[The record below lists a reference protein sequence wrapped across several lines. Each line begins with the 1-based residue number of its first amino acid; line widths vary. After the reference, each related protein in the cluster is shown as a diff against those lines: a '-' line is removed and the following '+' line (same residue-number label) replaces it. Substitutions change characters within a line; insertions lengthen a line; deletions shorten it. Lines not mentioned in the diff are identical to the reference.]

1 MPKIRINEYDMTGVI
16 QKSPISN
23 IIYIPILTKEAV
35 PLTKNGKV
43 VSICYSRKELKNR
56 IESYLVKKTES
67 PSTGG
72 TPSEGT
78 TAKAAEGTTVKAED
92 VKESIELAKK
102 SRVMYNIATRL
113 IDLGFPVLVE
123 GVTAT
128 KKPITVDKEKK
139 EEKKETVE
147 VKEVAIPADSI
158 KLLKDKS
165 LVDVRFLTSGIDAA
179 NNANLIEV
187 ANERQDCIALINLDE
202 TADDFD
208 YTVATVRAGFVNNS
222 SVYAAGFTPWFYS
235 EHPTLIKGVED
246 LTTVNDK
253 PDTKEAE
260 EVAIPAAYGYLFAY
274 GRMLAN
280 NAAEWQAV
288 AGPERG
294 IIPELSDVFYT
305 YSYEDVEILQAR
317 AATGLVELDDATD
330 NVGIAINPIAWVR
343 PNGYILYGNRT
354 LKKNDAKKKTTA
366 QSFLNIRNGVN
377 AIKKVMYDAG
387 RTFVFEQNT
396 EVLWINFKNYIT
408 PLLDRMQSSDGLLG
422 YTFVKVAT
430 DAKARL
436 KAKLTVIPVEAV
448 EDFDLDVYL
457 VDDLTV
463 TEQTEQ

>member
-1 MPKIRINEYDMTGVI
+1 MPKIRINEHNMTGVI

-23 IIYIPILTKEAV
+23 IIYIPIPTDKAV
-35 PLTKNGKV
+35 PLTDKGKV
-43 VSICYSRKELKNR
+43 VSICYSRKELENR
-56 IESYLVKKTES
+56 IGSRLVKKIEL
-67 PSTGG
+67 PST
-72 TPSEGT
+72 EGT
-78 TAKAAEGTTVKAED
+78 TVKAAEGTTVKAED

-123 GVTAT
+123 GVAAT
-128 KKPITVDKEKK
+128 EKTITVNEKT
-139 EEKKETVE
+139 KETAKVKVVE
-147 VKEVAIPADSI
+147 IPTDSI
-158 KLLKDKS
+158 NLLKDKS
-165 LVDVRFLTSGIDAA
+165 LFDIRFLTSGIDAV
-179 NNANLIEV
+179 NNASLIGV
-187 ANERQDCIALINLDE
+187 ADERQDCIALINLDE
-202 TADDFD
+202 TATGFD
-208 YTVATVRAGFVNNS
+208 YKVATIRAGFATKP

-246 LTTVNDK
+246 STTVSDK
-253 PDTKEAE
+253 PATEEAE
-260 EVAIPAAYGYLFAY
+260 KVAIPAAYGYLFAY

-294 IIPELSDVFYT
+294 IIPELSDVCYT

-317 AATGLVELDDATD
+317 GADKFVKLDDAAD
-330 NVGIAINPIAWVR
+330 NVGVAINPIAWVR

-366 QSFLNIRNGVN
+366 QSFLNIRNGIN

-463 TEQTEQ
+463 TER

>member
-1 MPKIRINEYDMTGVI
+1 MPKIRINEHDMTGVI

-23 IIYIPILTKEAV
+23 IIYIPILTDKAV
-35 PLTKNGKV
+35 PLTDKGKV
-43 VSICYSRKELKNR
+43 VSICYSRDELKNR
-56 IESYLVKKTES
+56 IGSHLVKKTEL
-67 PSTGG
+67 PSTEG
-72 TPSEGT
+72 TPSESDV
-78 TAKAAEGTTVKAED
+78 TAT
-92 VKESIELAKK
+92 KESIELAKK

-123 GVTAT
+123 GVAAT
-128 KKPITVDKEKK
+128 EKTITVDKK
-139 EEKKETVE
+139 TVK
-147 VKEVAIPADSI
+147 VKVVEIPATSI
-158 KLLKDKS
+158 NLLKDKS
-165 LVDVRFLTSGIDAA
+165 LFDIRFLTSGIDVV
-179 NNANLIEV
+179 NNESLIGV
-187 ANERQDCIALINLDE
+187 ADERQDCIALINLDE
-202 TADDFD
+202 TATGFD
-208 YTVATVRAGFVNNS
+208 YKVATIRKEFEKNP

-246 LTTVNDK
+246 LITVSDK
-253 PDTKEAE
+253 PSTKEAE
-260 EVAIPAAYGYLFAY
+260 KVAIPAAYGYLFAY

-294 IIPELSDVFYT
+294 IIPELSDVCYT

-317 AATGLVELDDATD
+317 GADGFVKLDDAAD
-330 NVGIAINPIAWVR
+330 NVGVAINPIAWVR

-387 RTFVFEQNT
+387 RIFVFEQNT

-463 TEQTEQ
+463 TEQ

>member
-1 MPKIRINEYDMTGVI
+1 MPKIRINEHDMTGVI

-23 IIYIPILTKEAV
+23 IIYIPILTDEAV
-35 PLTKNGKV
+35 QLTDKGKV
-43 VSICYSRKELKNR
+43 VSICYSRKELENR
-56 IESYLVKKTES
+56 IGSHLVKKIAL
-67 PSTGG
+67 PS
-72 TPSEGT
+72 TPSET
-78 TAKAAEGTTVKAED
+78 DVAAT
-92 VKESIELAKK
+92 KESIELAKK

-128 KKPITVDKEKK
+128 KKTITVDK
-139 EEKKETVE
+139 EKKETVE
-147 VKEVAIPADSI
+147 VKEVAIPTDSI
-158 KLLKDKS
+158 NLLKDKS
-165 LVDVRFLTSGIDAA
+165 LFDIRFLTSGIDVV

-187 ANERQDCIALINLDE
+187 ADERQDCIALINLDE
-202 TADDFD
+202 TATDFD
-208 YTVATVRAGFVNNS
+208 YTVATIREQFVANS

-246 LTTVNDK
+246 STTVSDK
-253 PDTKEAE
+253 PATEEAE

-317 AATGLVELDDATD
+317 AADGLVELDDATD
-330 NVGIAINPIAWVR
+330 NVGVAINPIAWVR

-354 LKKNDAKKKTTA
+354 LKANDAKKKTTA

-396 EVLWINFKNYIT
+396 EVLWTNFRNYIT

-463 TEQTEQ
+463 TEQ

>member
-1 MPKIRINEYDMTGVI
+1 MPKIRINEYDMTGVV

-23 IIYIPILTKEAV
+23 IIYIPILTDEAV
-35 PLTKNGKV
+35 PLTEKGKV

-56 IESYLVKKTES
+56 IESHLVKKIVPTEGA
-67 PSTGG
+67 TV
-72 TPSEGT
+72 
-78 TAKAAEGTTVKAED
+78 AAEDE
-92 VKESIELAKK
+92 KESIELAKK
-102 SRVMYNIATRL
+102 SQIMYNIATRL

-123 GVTAT
+123 GVAAA
-128 KKPITVDKEKK
+128 KDKTVK
-139 EEKKETVE
+139 
-147 VKEVAIPADSI
+147 IPAASI
-158 KLLKDKS
+158 NLLADKS
-165 LVDVRFLTSGIDAA
+165 LFDIRFLTSGIDVV
-179 NNANLIEV
+179 NNESLIRV

-202 TADDFD
+202 TAAAFD
-208 YTVATVRAGFVNNS
+208 YKVATVRTGFTTNS

-235 EHPTLIKGVED
+235 EHPTLIKGVEN
-246 LTTVNDK
+246 LTEVAGK
-253 PDTKEAE
+253 PDTEEAE
-260 EVAIPAAYGYLFAY
+260 KVAIPAAYGYLFAY

-305 YSYEDVEILQAR
+305 YSYKDVEILQAR
-317 AATGLVELDDATD
+317 AADGCVDLDGEGD
-330 NVGIAINPIAWVR
+330 NVGVAINPIAWVR

-354 LKKNDAKKKTTA
+354 LKENIAKKKTTA

-396 EVLWINFKNYIT
+396 EVLWTNFRNYIT

-463 TEQTEQ
+463 TEQQ

>member
-1 MPKIRINEYDMTGVI
+1 
-16 QKSPISN
+16 
-23 IIYIPILTKEAV
+23 
-35 PLTKNGKV
+35 
-43 VSICYSRKELKNR
+43 
-56 IESYLVKKTES
+56 
-67 PSTGG
+67 
-72 TPSEGT
+72 
-78 TAKAAEGTTVKAED
+78 
-92 VKESIELAKK
+92 
-102 SRVMYNIATRL
+102 MYNIATRL

-123 GVTAT
+123 GVAVTEKTITGDKKTETT
-128 KKPITVDKEKK
+128 K
-139 EEKKETVE
+139 
-147 VKEVAIPADSI
+147 VKEVAIPTDSI
-158 KLLKDKS
+158 NLLKDKS
-165 LVDVRFLTSGIDAA
+165 LFDIRFLTSGIDVA
-179 NNANLIEV
+179 NNANLIAV

-202 TADDFD
+202 TAAAFD
-208 YTVATVRAGFVNNS
+208 YKVATIRAEFEKNP

-246 LTTVNDK
+246 LTTVSDK
-253 PDTKEAE
+253 PATKEAE
-260 EVAIPAAYGYLFAY
+260 NVAIPAAYGYLFAY

-317 AATGLVELDDATD
+317 AADKLVELDDATD

-354 LKKNDAKKKTTA
+354 LKTNDAKKKTTA

-396 EVLWINFKNYIT
+396 EVLWTNFKNYIT
-408 PLLDRMQSSDGLLG
+408 PLLDRMQNSDGLLG

-463 TEQTEQ
+463 TEQ

>member
-1 MPKIRINEYDMTGVI
+1 MPKIRINEHDMTGVI

-23 IIYIPILTKEAV
+23 IIYIPIPTDTAV
-35 PLTKNGKV
+35 PLVTEKGKV
-43 VSICYSRKELKNR
+43 VSICYSRKELENR
-56 IESYLVKKTES
+56 IGSHLVKKTEL
-67 PSTGG
+67 PSTG
-72 TPSEGT
+72 GT

-123 GVTAT
+123 GVAAT
-128 KKPITVDKEKK
+128 EKTITVDEKTV
-139 EEKKETVE
+139 KK
-147 VKEVAIPADSI
+147 VKEVAIPTDSI
-158 KLLKDKS
+158 NLLKDKS
-165 LVDVRFLTSGIDAA
+165 LFDIRFLTSGIDVV
-179 NNANLIEV
+179 NNASLIEV

-202 TADDFD
+202 TATDFA
-208 YTVATVRAGFVNNS
+208 YKVATIRKEFEKNS

-246 LTTVNDK
+246 LTEVSDK
-253 PDTKEAE
+253 PATEEAE
-260 EVAIPAAYGYLFAY
+260 KVAIPAAYGYLFAY

-294 IIPELSDVFYT
+294 IIPELSDVCYT

-317 AATGLVELDDATD
+317 AEDKFVKLDDAAD
-330 NVGIAINPIAWVR
+330 NVGVAINPIAWVR

-396 EVLWINFKNYIT
+396 EVLWINFRNYIT

-463 TEQTEQ
+463 TEQTEQTEQ

>member
-23 IIYIPILTKEAV
+23 IIYIPILTDEAV
-35 PLTKNGKV
+35 PLTDKGKV

-56 IESYLVKKTES
+56 IESHLVKKTEL
-67 PSTGG
+67 PS
-72 TPSEGT
+72 TPSET
-78 TAKAAEGTTVKAED
+78 DVAAT
-92 VKESIELAKK
+92 KESIELAKK

-123 GVTAT
+123 GVAAAEKT
-128 KKPITVDKEKK
+128 ITVDKK
-139 EEKKETVE
+139 TVK
-147 VKEVAIPADSI
+147 VKVVEIPTASI
-158 KLLKDKS
+158 NLLTDKS
-165 LVDVRFLTSGIDAA
+165 LFDVRFLTSGIDAV
-179 NNANLIEV
+179 NNESLIRV
-187 ANERQDCIALINLDE
+187 ADERQDCIALINLDE
-202 TADDFD
+202 TATDFA
-208 YTVATVRAGFVNNS
+208 YKVATVRAGFEKNP

-246 LTTVNDK
+246 LTEVAGK
-253 PDTKEAE
+253 PSTKEAE

-317 AATGLVELDDATD
+317 ATTGFVKLDAAED

-354 LKKNDAKKKTTA
+354 LKENTAKKKTTA

-396 EVLWINFKNYIT
+396 EVLWINFRNYIT

-463 TEQTEQ
+463 TEQTEQTEQ

>member
-1 MPKIRINEYDMTGVI
+1 MPKIRINEHDMTGVI

-23 IIYIPILTKEAV
+23 IIYIPIPTDEAV
-35 PLTKNGKV
+35 QLTDKGKV
-43 VSICYSRKELKNR
+43 VSICYSRKELENR
-56 IESYLVKKTES
+56 IGSHLVKKIEL
-67 PSTGG
+67 PST
-72 TPSEGT
+72 
-78 TAKAAEGTTVKAED
+78 EGTTVKAAE

-123 GVTAT
+123 GVTIT
-128 KKPITVDKEKK
+128 KKTTTVN
-139 EEKKETVE
+139 KETVTVSTVE
-147 VKEVAIPADSI
+147 IPTDSI
-158 KLLKDKS
+158 NLLKDKS
-165 LVDVRFLTSGIDAA
+165 LFDIRFLTSGIDVA
-179 NNANLIEV
+179 NNANLIAV
-187 ANERQDCIALINLDE
+187 ANARQDCIALINLDE
-202 TADDFD
+202 TATDFD
-208 YTVATVRAGFVNNS
+208 YTVATVRAGFAGNS
-222 SVYAAGFTPWFYS
+222 NVYAAGFTPWFYS

-246 LTTVNDK
+246 LITVSDK
-253 PDTKEAE
+253 PSTEEAE

-317 AATGLVELDDATD
+317 AADKLVELDDATD

-354 LKKNDAKKKTTA
+354 LKTNDAKKKTTA

-396 EVLWINFKNYIT
+396 EVLWTNFRNYIT

-463 TEQTEQ
+463 TEQ

>member
-1 MPKIRINEYDMTGVI
+1 MPKIRINEYDMTGVV

-23 IIYIPILTKEAV
+23 IIYIPILTDKAV
-35 PLTKNGKV
+35 PLTEKGKV
-43 VSICYSRKELKNR
+43 VSICYSRDELKNR
-56 IESYLVKKTES
+56 IGSHLVKRIKPTE
-67 PSTGG
+67 G
-72 TPSEGT
+72 
-78 TAKAAEGTTVKAED
+78 ATVKAED
-92 VKESIELAKK
+92 EKESIELAKK
-102 SRVMYNIATRL
+102 SQIMYNIATRL

-123 GVTAT
+123 GVAAT
-128 KKPITVDKEKK
+128 EKPITVDEK
-139 EEKKETVE
+139 E
-147 VKEVAIPADSI
+147 VKVKVVEIPAASI
-158 KLLKDKS
+158 NLLADKS
-165 LVDVRFLTSGIDAA
+165 LFDIRFLTSGIDVV
-179 NNANLIEV
+179 NNESLIEV
-187 ANERQDCIALINLDE
+187 ADERQDCIALINLDE
-202 TADDFD
+202 TATGFD
-208 YTVATVRAGFVNNS
+208 YKVATIRAGFAENS

-246 LTTVNDK
+246 LITVSDK
-253 PDTKEAE
+253 PSTQGAE
-260 EVAIPAAYGYLFAY
+260 KVAIPAAYGYLFAY

-294 IIPELSDVFYT
+294 IIPELSDVCYT

-317 AATGLVELDDATD
+317 AADGLVNLDDAKD
-330 NVGIAINPIAWVR
+330 NVGVAINPIAWVR

-354 LKKNDAKKKTTA
+354 LKKNEAKKKTTA

-396 EVLWINFKNYIT
+396 EVLWTNFRNYIT
-408 PLLDRMQSSDGLLG
+408 PLLDRMQNSDGLLG

-463 TEQTEQ
+463 TEQ

>member
-23 IIYIPILTKEAV
+23 IIYIPILTDKAV
-35 PLTKNGKV
+35 PLITEKGKV
-43 VSICYSRKELKNR
+43 VSICYSRNELKNR
-56 IESYLVKKTES
+56 IENHLVKKTEL
-67 PSTGG
+67 PST
-72 TPSEGT
+72 EG
-78 TAKAAEGTTVKAED
+78 ATVTAED
-92 VKESIELAKK
+92 VTEAKESIELAKK

-123 GVTAT
+123 GVTTAE
-128 KKPITVDKEKK
+128 KEITVV
-139 EEKKETVE
+139 EEKKEKKVKIKVVE
-147 VKEVAIPADSI
+147 IPAASI
-158 KLLKDKS
+158 NLLKDKS
-165 LVDVRFLTSGIDAA
+165 LFDIRFLTSGIDAV
-179 NNANLIEV
+179 NNASLIGV
-187 ANERQDCIALINLDE
+187 ADERQDCIALINLDE
-202 TADDFD
+202 TAAAFD
-208 YTVATVRAGFVNNS
+208 YKVATIRAEFEKKP

-246 LTTVNDK
+246 LITVNDK
-253 PDTKEAE
+253 PSTQGAE
-260 EVAIPAAYGYLFAY
+260 KVAIPAAYGYLFAY

-317 AATGLVELDDATD
+317 AAGGLVKLDDAKD
-330 NVGIAINPIAWVR
+330 NVGVAINPIAWVR

-396 EVLWINFKNYIT
+396 EVLWTNFRNYIT

-463 TEQTEQ
+463 TEQ

>member
-1 MPKIRINEYDMTGVI
+1 MPKIRINEHDMTGVI

-23 IIYIPILTKEAV
+23 IIYIPILTNEAV
-35 PLTKNGKV
+35 PLTDKGKV
-43 VSICYSRKELKNR
+43 VSICYSRKELENR
-56 IESYLVKKTES
+56 IGSHLVKKIAL
-67 PSTGG
+67 PS
-72 TPSEGT
+72 TPSESDV
-78 TAKAAEGTTVKAED
+78 TAT
-92 VKESIELAKK
+92 KESIELAKK

-128 KKPITVDKEKK
+128 KKTITVDKEKK
-139 EEKKETVE
+139 ETAE
-147 VKEVAIPADSI
+147 VKEVAIPTDSI
-158 KLLKDKS
+158 NLLKDKS
-165 LVDVRFLTSGIDAA
+165 LFDIRFLTSGIDVV
-179 NNANLIEV
+179 NNANLIGV
-187 ANERQDCIALINLDE
+187 ADARQDCIALINLDE
-202 TADDFD
+202 TATGFD
-208 YTVATVRAGFVNNS
+208 YKVATIRAGFATKP

-246 LTTVNDK
+246 STTVSDK
-253 PDTKEAE
+253 PATEEAE
-260 EVAIPAAYGYLFAY
+260 KVAIPAAYGYLFAY

-294 IIPELSDVFYT
+294 IIPELSDVCYT

-317 AATGLVELDDATD
+317 GADALVELDDAND

-354 LKKNDAKKKTTA
+354 LKANDAKKKTTA

-396 EVLWINFKNYIT
+396 EVLWINFRNYIT

-463 TEQTEQ
+463 TEQTEQTEQ

>member
-1 MPKIRINEYDMTGVI
+1 MPKIRINEHDMTGVI

-23 IIYIPILTKEAV
+23 IIYIPILTDKAV
-35 PLTKNGKV
+35 PLTEKGKV
-43 VSICYSRKELKNR
+43 VSICYSRKELENR
-56 IESYLVKKTES
+56 IGSRLVKKTEL
-67 PSTGG
+67 PST
-72 TPSEGT
+72 EG
-78 TAKAAEGTTVKAED
+78 ATVKAED
-92 VKESIELAKK
+92 VTATEESIELAKK
-102 SRVMYNIATRL
+102 SQVMYNIATRL

-123 GVTAT
+123 GVAAT
-128 KKPITVDKEKK
+128 EKTITVDEKTV
-139 EEKKETVE
+139 KK
-147 VKEVAIPADSI
+147 VKEVAIPTDSI
-158 KLLKDKS
+158 NLLKDKS
-165 LVDVRFLTSGIDAA
+165 LFDIRFLTSGIDAV
-179 NNANLIEV
+179 NNASLIGV
-187 ANERQDCIALINLDE
+187 ADERQDCVALINLDE
-202 TADDFD
+202 TATGFD
-208 YTVATVRAGFVNNS
+208 YKVATIRAGFVTKP

-235 EHPTLIKGVED
+235 EHPTLIKGVEN
-246 LTTVNDK
+246 LTEVASK
-253 PDTKEAE
+253 PSTEEAE
-260 EVAIPAAYGYLFAY
+260 KVAIPAAYGYLFAY

-317 AATGLVELDDATD
+317 SADALVELDDAND

-354 LKKNDAKKKTTA
+354 LKTNDAKKKTTA

-396 EVLWINFKNYIT
+396 EVLWINFRNYIT

>member
-23 IIYIPILTKEAV
+23 IIYIPILTDKAV
-35 PLTKNGKV
+35 PLITEKGKV
-43 VSICYSRKELKNR
+43 VSICYSRNELKNR
-56 IESYLVKKTES
+56 IENHLVKKTEL
-67 PSTGG
+67 PST
-72 TPSEGT
+72 EG
-78 TAKAAEGTTVKAED
+78 ATVTAED
-92 VKESIELAKK
+92 VTATKESIELAKK

-128 KKPITVDKEKK
+128 EKPITVD
-139 EEKKETVE
+139 EEE
-147 VKEVAIPADSI
+147 VKIKVVEIPADSI
-158 KLLKDKS
+158 NLLKDKS
-165 LVDVRFLTSGIDAA
+165 LFDVRFLTSGIDVV
-179 NNANLIEV
+179 NNESLIDV
-187 ANERQDCIALINLDE
+187 ADERQDCIALINLDE
-202 TADDFD
+202 TATGFD
-208 YTVATVRAGFVNNS
+208 YKVATIRAEFEKNP

-246 LTTVNDK
+246 LITVNDK
-253 PDTKEAE
+253 PSTKEAE
-260 EVAIPAAYGYLFAY
+260 KVAIPAAYGYLFAY

-294 IIPELSDVFYT
+294 IIPELSDVCYT

-317 AATGLVELDDATD
+317 AADTLVELDDAKD
-330 NVGIAINPIAWVR
+330 NVGVAINPIAWVR

-354 LKKNDAKKKTTA
+354 LKKNEAKKKTTA
-366 QSFLNIRNGVN
+366 QSFLNIRNGIN

-396 EVLWINFKNYIT
+396 EVLWTNFRNYIT

-463 TEQTEQ
+463 TEQ

>member
-1 MPKIRINEYDMTGVI
+1 MPKIRINEHDMTGVV

-23 IIYIPILTKEAV
+23 IIYIPILTDKAV
-35 PLTKNGKV
+35 PLTDKGKV
-43 VSICYSRKELKNR
+43 VSICYSRKELENR
-56 IESYLVKKTES
+56 IGSHLVKKTAS
-67 PSTGG
+67 PSTQG
-72 TPSEGT
+72 TPSESAV
-78 TAKAAEGTTVKAED
+78 TAT
-92 VKESIELAKK
+92 KESIELAKK
-102 SRVMYNIATRL
+102 SQVMYNIATRL

-128 KKPITVDKEKK
+128 EKTITVDKEKK
-139 EEKKETVE
+139 ETVT

-158 KLLKDKS
+158 NLLKDKS
-165 LVDVRFLTSGIDAA
+165 LFDVRFLTSGIDVA
-179 NNANLIEV
+179 NNANLIAV
-187 ANERQDCIALINLDE
+187 ADARQDCIALINLDE
-202 TADDFD
+202 TATAFD
-208 YTVATVRAGFVNNS
+208 YKVATIRTEFEKNP

-246 LTTVNDK
+246 LITVAGK
-253 PDTKEAE
+253 PSTKEAE

-317 AATGLVELDDATD
+317 ASDTLVELDDAKD
-330 NVGIAINPIAWVR
+330 NVGVAINPIAWVR

-408 PLLDRMQSSDGLLG
+408 PLLDRMQNSDGLLG

-463 TEQTEQ
+463 TEQ

>member
-1 MPKIRINEYDMTGVI
+1 MPKIRINEYDMTGVV

-23 IIYIPILTKEAV
+23 IIYIPILTDEAV
-35 PLTKNGKV
+35 PLTEKGKV
-43 VSICYSRKELKNR
+43 VSICYSRKELKKR
-56 IESYLVKKTES
+56 IESHLVKRIEPTEGA
-67 PSTGG
+67 TV
-72 TPSEGT
+72 E
-78 TAKAAEGTTVKAED
+78 AADDA
-92 VKESIELAKK
+92 ESIELAKK
-102 SRVMYNIATRL
+102 SQIMYNIATRL

-123 GVTAT
+123 GVAAAED
-128 KKPITVDKEKK
+128 KTVK
-139 EEKKETVE
+139 
-147 VKEVAIPADSI
+147 IPDASI
-158 KLLKDKS
+158 NLLKDKS
-165 LVDVRFLTSGIDAA
+165 LFDIRFLTSGIDAA
-179 NNANLIEV
+179 NNASLIGV
-187 ANERQDCIALINLDE
+187 ADERQDCIALINLDE
-202 TADDFD
+202 TATGFD
-208 YTVATVRAGFVNNS
+208 YKVATIRKEFEKNP

-235 EHPTLIKGVED
+235 EHPTLIKDVKD
-246 LTTVNDK
+246 LITVNDK
-253 PDTKEAE
+253 PSTKEAE
-260 EVAIPAAYGYLFAY
+260 KVAIPAAYGYLFAY

-294 IIPELSDVFYT
+294 IIPELSDVCYT

-317 AATGLVELDDATD
+317 AAEELVELDDATD
-330 NVGIAINPIAWVR
+330 NVGVAINPIAWVR

-354 LKKNDAKKKTTA
+354 LKTNDAKKKTTA

-463 TEQTEQ
+463 TEQ

>member
-1 MPKIRINEYDMTGVI
+1 MPKIRINEHDMTGVI

-23 IIYIPILTKEAV
+23 IIYIPILTDEAI
-35 PLTKNGKV
+35 PLTDKGKV
-43 VSICYSRKELKNR
+43 VSICYSRKELENR
-56 IESYLVKKTES
+56 IGSHLVKKTEL
-67 PSTGG
+67 PS
-72 TPSEGT
+72 TPSES
-78 TAKAAEGTTVKAED
+78 D
-92 VKESIELAKK
+92 VTKTKESIESAKK

-123 GVTAT
+123 GVTTTIPDAS
-128 KKPITVDKEKK
+128 IT
-139 EEKKETVE
+139 
-147 VKEVAIPADSI
+147 
-158 KLLKDKS
+158 LLKDKS
-165 LVDVRFLTSGIDAA
+165 LFDIRFLTSGIDVA
-179 NNANLIEV
+179 NNANLIGV
-187 ANERQDCIALINLDE
+187 ANARQDCVALINLDE
-202 TADDFD
+202 TATTFE
-208 YTVATVRAGFVNNS
+208 YKVATIRAEFVRNS

-246 LTTVNDK
+246 LITVSDK

-260 EVAIPAAYGYLFAY
+260 KVAIPAAYGYLFAY

-280 NAAEWQAV
+280 NAAEWQAA

-294 IIPELSDVFYT
+294 IIPELSDVLYT

-317 AATGLVELDDATD
+317 AADKLVNLDDETD
-330 NVGIAINPIAWVR
+330 NVGVAVNPIAWVR

-354 LKKNDAKKKTTA
+354 LKNNDAKKKTTA
-366 QSFLNIRNGVN
+366 QSYLNIRNGVN
-377 AIKKVMYDAG
+377 AIKKTMYDAG

-396 EVLWINFKNYIT
+396 EVLWTNFRNYIT
-408 PLLDRMQSSDGLLG
+408 PLLDRMQNSDGLLG

-463 TEQTEQ
+463 TER

>member
-1 MPKIRINEYDMTGVI
+1 MPKIRINEHDMTGVI

-23 IIYIPILTKEAV
+23 IIYIPILTDEAV
-35 PLTKNGKV
+35 QLTDKGKV
-43 VSICYSRKELKNR
+43 VSICYSRKELENR
-56 IESYLVKKTES
+56 IGSHLVKKTEL
-67 PSTGG
+67 PSTEG
-72 TPSEGT
+72 TPSEI
-78 TAKAAEGTTVKAED
+78 AVAAT
-92 VKESIELAKK
+92 KESIELAKK

-128 KKPITVDKEKK
+128 KKTITVDK
-139 EEKKETVE
+139 EKKETVE
-147 VKEVAIPADSI
+147 VKEVAIPTDSI
-158 KLLKDKS
+158 NLLKDKS
-165 LVDVRFLTSGIDAA
+165 LFDIRFLTSGIDVV
-179 NNANLIEV
+179 NNANLIGV
-187 ANERQDCIALINLDE
+187 ADARQDCIALINLDE
-202 TADDFD
+202 TATGFD
-208 YTVATVRAGFVNNS
+208 YKVAAIRAGFATKP

-246 LTTVNDK
+246 LITVNDK
-253 PDTKEAE
+253 PSTEEAE
-260 EVAIPAAYGYLFAY
+260 KVAIPAAYGYLFAY

-294 IIPELSDVFYT
+294 IIPELSDVCYT

-317 AATGLVELDDATD
+317 GADALVELDDAND

-354 LKKNDAKKKTTA
+354 LKANDAKKKTTA

>member
-1 MPKIRINEYDMTGVI
+1 MPKIRINEYDMTGVV

-23 IIYIPILTKEAV
+23 IIYIPILTNEAV
-35 PLTKNGKV
+35 PLTDKGKV

-56 IESYLVKKTES
+56 IESHLVKRIEPTEGA
-67 PSTGG
+67 TV
-72 TPSEGT
+72 E
-78 TAKAAEGTTVKAED
+78 AADDA
-92 VKESIELAKK
+92 ESIELAKK
-102 SRVMYNIATRL
+102 SQIMYNIATRL

-123 GVTAT
+123 GVAAAED
-128 KKPITVDKEKK
+128 KTVK
-139 EEKKETVE
+139 
-147 VKEVAIPADSI
+147 IPTDSI
-158 KLLKDKS
+158 NLLKDKS
-165 LVDVRFLTSGIDAA
+165 LFDIRFLTSGIDVV
-179 NNANLIEV
+179 NNASLIGV
-187 ANERQDCIALINLDE
+187 AGERQDCVALINLDE
-202 TADDFD
+202 TATGFD
-208 YTVATVRAGFVNNS
+208 YKVATIRKEFEKKP

-235 EHPTLIKGVED
+235 EHPTLIKDVQNLTETAGKPDVED
-246 LTTVNDK
+246 
-253 PDTKEAE
+253 AE
-260 EVAIPAAYGYLFAY
+260 VVAIPAAYGYLFAY

-294 IIPELSDVFYT
+294 IIPELSDVCYT

-317 AATGLVELDDATD
+317 GADGFAKLDDATD
-330 NVGIAINPIAWVR
+330 NVGVAINPIAWVR

-408 PLLDRMQSSDGLLG
+408 PLLDRMQNSDGLLG

-463 TEQTEQ
+463 TEQ

>member
-1 MPKIRINEYDMTGVI
+1 MWGVV

-23 IIYIPILTKEAV
+23 IIYIPILTDEAV
-35 PLTKNGKV
+35 PLTEKGKV
-43 VSICYSRKELKNR
+43 VSICYSRKELKKR
-56 IESYLVKKTES
+56 IESHLVKRIE
-67 PSTGG
+67 P
-72 TPSEGT
+72 
-78 TAKAAEGTTVKAED
+78 AEGTTVTAED
-92 VKESIELAKK
+92 DAESIEQAKK
-102 SRVMYNIATRL
+102 SQVMYNIATRL

-123 GVTAT
+123 GVAITEKT
-128 KKPITVDKEKK
+128 ITVDEKTV
-139 EEKKETVE
+139 KK
-147 VKEVAIPADSI
+147 VKEVAIPTDSI
-158 KLLKDKS
+158 NLLKDKS
-165 LVDVRFLTSGIDAA
+165 LFDIRFLTSGIDVV
-179 NNANLIEV
+179 NNANLIRV

-202 TADDFD
+202 TATGFD
-208 YTVATVRAGFVNNS
+208 YKVATIRKEFEKNP

-246 LTTVNDK
+246 LITVNDK
-253 PDTKEAE
+253 PATEEAE

-294 IIPELSDVFYT
+294 IIPELSDVCYT

-317 AATGLVELDDATD
+317 GADALVELDDADD

-354 LKKNDAKKKTTA
+354 LKENTAKKKTTA

-408 PLLDRMQSSDGLLG
+408 PLLDRMQNSDGLLG

-463 TEQTEQ
+463 TEQ

>member
-1 MPKIRINEYDMTGVI
+1 MPKIRINEHDMTGVV

-23 IIYIPILTKEAV
+23 IIYIPILTDEAV
-35 PLTKNGKV
+35 QLTDKGKV
-43 VSICYSRKELKNR
+43 VSICYSRKELENR
-56 IESYLVKKTES
+56 IGSHLVKKIAL
-67 PSTGG
+67 PS
-72 TPSEGT
+72 TPSET
-78 TAKAAEGTTVKAED
+78 DVAAT
-92 VKESIELAKK
+92 KESIEWAKK

-123 GVTAT
+123 GVAAT
-128 KKPITVDKEKK
+128 EKTITVTVDKKT
-139 EEKKETVE
+139 ETTK
-147 VKEVAIPADSI
+147 VKEVAIPAASI
-158 KLLKDKS
+158 NLLKDKS
-165 LVDVRFLTSGIDAA
+165 LFDIRFLTSGIDVA
-179 NNANLIEV
+179 NNANLIAV
-187 ANERQDCIALINLDE
+187 ANARQDCIALINLDE
-202 TADDFD
+202 TATGFN
-208 YTVATVRAGFVNNS
+208 YKVATIRKEFEKNP

-246 LTTVNDK
+246 LTTVSDK
-253 PDTKEAE
+253 PSTEEAE

-294 IIPELSDVFYT
+294 IIPELSDVCYT

-317 AATGLVELDDATD
+317 GADGLVKLDDAAD

-396 EVLWINFKNYIT
+396 EVLWTNFRNYIT

-448 EDFDLDVYL
+448 EDFDIDVYL

-463 TEQTEQ
+463 TEQTEQTEQ

>member
-1 MPKIRINEYDMTGVI
+1 MPKIRINEHDMTGVI

-23 IIYIPILTKEAV
+23 IIYIPILTDEAV
-35 PLTKNGKV
+35 QLTEKGKV

-56 IESYLVKKTES
+56 IESHLVKKTEL
-67 PSTGG
+67 PSTQG
-72 TPSEGT
+72 TPSE
-78 TAKAAEGTTVKAED
+78 TAVAAT
-92 VKESIELAKK
+92 KESIELAKK

-123 GVTAT
+123 GVTVT
-128 KKPITVDKEKK
+128 EKEITVVEEEKEKK
-139 EEKKETVE
+139 
-147 VKEVAIPADSI
+147 VKVKGVWIPDDSI
-158 KLLKDKS
+158 NLLADKS
-165 LVDVRFLTSGIDAA
+165 LVDIRFLTSGIDVV
-179 NNANLIEV
+179 NNASLIGV
-187 ANERQDCIALINLDE
+187 ADERQDCIALINLDE
-202 TADDFD
+202 TAATFD
-208 YTVATVRAGFVNNS
+208 YKVAAIRKEFEKNP

-235 EHPTLIKGVED
+235 EHPTLVKDVED
-246 LTTVNDK
+246 LTDEVAGK
-253 PDTKEAE
+253 PATEEAE
-260 EVAIPAAYGYLFAY
+260 KVAIPAAYGYLFAY

-317 AATGLVELDDATD
+317 AAEKLVELDDAAD
-330 NVGIAINPIAWVR
+330 NVGVAINPIAWVR

-463 TEQTEQ
+463 TEQTKQ

>member
-23 IIYIPILTKEAV
+23 IIYIPILTDEAV
-35 PLTKNGKV
+35 PLTEKGKV
-43 VSICYSRKELKNR
+43 VSICYSRNELKNR
-56 IESYLVKKTES
+56 IESHLVKRIEPTES
-67 PSTGG
+67 ATV
-72 TPSEGT
+72 
-78 TAKAAEGTTVKAED
+78 AAEDE
-92 VKESIELAKK
+92 KESIELAKK
-102 SRVMYNIATRL
+102 SQVMYNIATRL

-123 GVTAT
+123 GVAAAED
-128 KKPITVDKEKK
+128 KTVK
-139 EEKKETVE
+139 
-147 VKEVAIPADSI
+147 IPDASI
-158 KLLKDKS
+158 NLLKDKS
-165 LVDVRFLTSGIDAA
+165 LFDIRFLTSGIDVV
-179 NNANLIEV
+179 NNANLIGV

-202 TADDFD
+202 TAVAFD
-208 YTVATVRAGFVNNS
+208 YKVATIRTEFEKNP

-246 LTTVNDK
+246 LITVAGK
-253 PDTKEAE
+253 PSTKEAE
-260 EVAIPAAYGYLFAY
+260 KVAIPAAYGYLFAY

-317 AATGLVELDDATD
+317 ASDTLVELDDAKD
-330 NVGIAINPIAWVR
+330 NVGVAINPIAWVR

-396 EVLWINFKNYIT
+396 EVLWTNFRNYIT

-463 TEQTEQ
+463 TER

>member
-23 IIYIPILTKEAV
+23 IIYIPIPTDEAV
-35 PLTKNGKV
+35 PLITEKGKV
-43 VSICYSRKELKNR
+43 VSICHSRNELKNR
-56 IESYLVKKTES
+56 IESHLVKKTEL
-67 PSTGG
+67 PSTEG
-72 TPSEGT
+72 TPSET
-78 TAKAAEGTTVKAED
+78 DVAAT
-92 VKESIELAKK
+92 KESIELAKK

-123 GVTAT
+123 GVAVTEKT
-128 KKPITVDKEKK
+128 ITVDK
-139 EEKKETVE
+139 EKKETVE
-147 VKEVAIPADSI
+147 VKEVAIPTASI
-158 KLLKDKS
+158 NLLKDKS
-165 LVDVRFLTSGIDAA
+165 LFDIRFLTSGIDVV
-179 NNANLIEV
+179 NNESLIGV

-202 TADDFD
+202 TATDFA
-208 YTVATVRAGFVNNS
+208 YKVATIRKEFEKNS

-246 LTTVNDK
+246 STTVSDK
-253 PDTKEAE
+253 PATEEAE
-260 EVAIPAAYGYLFAY
+260 AVAIPAAYGYLFAY

-317 AATGLVELDDATD
+317 AATGFVKLDDAED

-396 EVLWINFKNYIT
+396 EVLWTNFRNYIT

-463 TEQTEQ
+463 TEQTEQTEQ

>member
-1 MPKIRINEYDMTGVI
+1 MPKIRINEHDMTGVI

-23 IIYIPILTKEAV
+23 IIYIPILTDEAI
-35 PLTKNGKV
+35 PLTDKGKV
-43 VSICYSRKELKNR
+43 VSICYSRKELENR
-56 IESYLVKKTES
+56 IGSHLVKKTEL
-67 PSTGG
+67 PSAQG
-72 TPSEGT
+72 TPSES
-78 TAKAAEGTTVKAED
+78 D
-92 VKESIELAKK
+92 VTKTKESIELAKK

-123 GVTAT
+123 GVTT
-128 KKPITVDKEKK
+128 TIPDGSIT
-139 EEKKETVE
+139 
-147 VKEVAIPADSI
+147 
-158 KLLKDKS
+158 LLKDKS
-165 LVDVRFLTSGIDAA
+165 LFDIRFLTSGIDVA
-179 NNANLIEV
+179 NNANLIGV
-187 ANERQDCIALINLDE
+187 ANARQDCVALINLDE
-202 TADDFD
+202 TATAFE
-208 YTVATVRAGFVNNS
+208 YKVATIRAEFVKNP

-246 LTTVNDK
+246 LITVSDK

-260 EVAIPAAYGYLFAY
+260 KVAVPAAYGYLFAY

-280 NAAEWQAV
+280 NAAEWQAA
-288 AGPERG
+288 AGPARG

-317 AATGLVELDDATD
+317 AADKLVNLDDETD
-330 NVGIAINPIAWVR
+330 NVGVAVNPIAWVR

-354 LKKNDAKKKTTA
+354 LKNNDAKKKTTA
-366 QSFLNIRNGVN
+366 QSYLNIRNGVN
-377 AIKKVMYDAG
+377 AIKKTMYDAG

-396 EVLWINFKNYIT
+396 EVLWTNFRNYIT
-408 PLLDRMQSSDGLLG
+408 PLLDRMQNSDGLLG

-463 TEQTEQ
+463 TER

>member
-1 MPKIRINEYDMTGVI
+1 
-16 QKSPISN
+16 
-23 IIYIPILTKEAV
+23 
-35 PLTKNGKV
+35 
-43 VSICYSRKELKNR
+43 
-56 IESYLVKKTES
+56 
-67 PSTGG
+67 
-72 TPSEGT
+72 
-78 TAKAAEGTTVKAED
+78 
-92 VKESIELAKK
+92 
-102 SRVMYNIATRL
+102 MYNIATRL

-123 GVTAT
+123 GVAAT
-128 KKPITVDKEKK
+128 EKTITVTVDKKT
-139 EEKKETVE
+139 ETTK
-147 VKEVAIPADSI
+147 VKEVAIPTDSI
-158 KLLKDKS
+158 NLLKDKS
-165 LVDVRFLTSGIDAA
+165 LFDIRFLTSGIDVV
-179 NNANLIEV
+179 NNANLIGV
-187 ANERQDCIALINLDE
+187 ADERQDCVALINLDE
-202 TADDFD
+202 TAATFN
-208 YTVATVRAGFVNNS
+208 YKVATIRAGFVTKP

-246 LTTVNDK
+246 LITVNDK
-253 PDTKEAE
+253 PATEEAE
-260 EVAIPAAYGYLFAY
+260 KVAIPAAYGYLFAY

-294 IIPELSDVFYT
+294 IIPELSDVCYT

-317 AATGLVELDDATD
+317 GADGLVKLDDATD

-436 KAKLTVIPVEAV
+436 KAKLTVIPVEGV

-463 TEQTEQ
+463 TEQ

>member
-1 MPKIRINEYDMTGVI
+1 MPKIRINEYDMTGVV

-23 IIYIPILTKEAV
+23 IIYIPILTDKAV
-35 PLTKNGKV
+35 PLTEKGKV
-43 VSICYSRKELKNR
+43 VSICYSRNELKNR
-56 IESYLVKKTES
+56 IENHLVKKTEL
-67 PSTGG
+67 PST
-72 TPSEGT
+72 EG
-78 TAKAAEGTTVKAED
+78 ATVTAED
-92 VKESIELAKK
+92 VTEAKESIELAKK

-128 KKPITVDKEKK
+128 EKPITVD
-139 EEKKETVE
+139 EEE
-147 VKEVAIPADSI
+147 VKIKVVEIPADSI
-158 KLLKDKS
+158 NLLKDKS
-165 LVDVRFLTSGIDAA
+165 LFDVRFLTSGIDVV
-179 NNANLIEV
+179 NNESLIDV
-187 ANERQDCIALINLDE
+187 ADERQDCIALINLDE
-202 TADDFD
+202 TATGFD
-208 YTVATVRAGFVNNS
+208 YKVATIRAEFEKNP

-246 LTTVNDK
+246 LITVNDK
-253 PDTKEAE
+253 PSTQGAE
-260 EVAIPAAYGYLFAY
+260 KVAIPAAYGYLFAY

-317 AATGLVELDDATD
+317 AAGGLVKLDDAKD
-330 NVGIAINPIAWVR
+330 NVGVAINPIAWVR

-396 EVLWINFKNYIT
+396 EVLWTNFRNYIT

-463 TEQTEQ
+463 TEQ

>member
-23 IIYIPILTKEAV
+23 IIYIPILTDEDV
-35 PLTKNGKV
+35 PLTEKGKV
-43 VSICYSRKELKNR
+43 VSICYSRNELKNR
-56 IESYLVKKTES
+56 IESHLVKRIEPTES
-67 PSTGG
+67 ATV
-72 TPSEGT
+72 
-78 TAKAAEGTTVKAED
+78 AAEDE
-92 VKESIELAKK
+92 KESIELAKK
-102 SRVMYNIATRL
+102 SQVMYNIATRL

-123 GVTAT
+123 GVAAA
-128 KKPITVDKEKK
+128 KDKTVK
-139 EEKKETVE
+139 
-147 VKEVAIPADSI
+147 IPDASI
-158 KLLKDKS
+158 NLLKDKS
-165 LVDVRFLTSGIDAA
+165 LFDIRFLTSGIDVA
-179 NNANLIEV
+179 NNANLIAV
-187 ANERQDCIALINLDE
+187 ANARQDCIALINLDE
-202 TADDFD
+202 TATDFD
-208 YTVATVRAGFVNNS
+208 YTVATIREQFVTNS

-260 EVAIPAAYGYLFAY
+260 KVAIPAAYGYLFAY

-317 AATGLVELDDATD
+317 AADGLVELDDATD
-330 NVGIAINPIAWVR
+330 NVGVAINPIAWVR

-354 LKKNDAKKKTTA
+354 LKTNDAKKKTTA

-396 EVLWINFKNYIT
+396 EVLWTNFRNYIT

-463 TEQTEQ
+463 TEQ

>member
-1 MPKIRINEYDMTGVI
+1 MPKIRINEYDMTGVV

-23 IIYIPILTKEAV
+23 IIYIPIPTDKAI
-35 PLTKNGKV
+35 PLITENGKV
-43 VSICYSRKELKNR
+43 VSICYSRKELENR
-56 IESYLVKKTES
+56 IGSHLVKKTEL
-67 PSTGG
+67 PST
-72 TPSEGT
+72 EGT
-78 TAKAAEGTTVKAED
+78 TVKAAEGTTVKAED

-128 KKPITVDKEKK
+128 KKTITVDK
-139 EEKKETVE
+139 EKKETVE
-147 VKEVAIPADSI
+147 VKEVAIPTDSI
-158 KLLKDKS
+158 NLLKDKS
-165 LVDVRFLTSGIDAA
+165 LFDIRFLTSGIDVV

-187 ANERQDCIALINLDE
+187 ADERQDCIALINLDE
-202 TADDFD
+202 TATDFD
-208 YTVATVRAGFVNNS
+208 YTVATIREQFVTNS

-246 LTTVNDK
+246 LTTVSDK
-253 PDTKEAE
+253 PSTKEAE

-280 NAAEWQAV
+280 NAAEWQTV

-317 AATGLVELDDATD
+317 AADKLVELDDATD
-330 NVGIAINPIAWVR
+330 NVGVAINPIAWVR

-354 LKKNDAKKKTTA
+354 LKTNDAKKKTTA

-396 EVLWINFKNYIT
+396 EVLWINFRNYIT

-463 TEQTEQ
+463 TEQ

>member
-1 MPKIRINEYDMTGVI
+1 MPKIRINEHDMTGVV

-23 IIYIPILTKEAV
+23 IIYIPILTDKAV
-35 PLTKNGKV
+35 PLTDKGKV
-43 VSICYSRKELKNR
+43 VSICYSRNELKNR
-56 IESYLVKKTES
+56 IESHLVKRTKPTES
-67 PSTGG
+67 
-72 TPSEGT
+72 
-78 TAKAAEGTTVKAED
+78 TTVKAED
-92 VKESIELAKK
+92 VTVTKESIELAKK

-128 KKPITVDKEKK
+128 KKTITVDK
-139 EEKKETVE
+139 EKKETVE
-147 VKEVAIPADSI
+147 VKEVAIPTDSI
-158 KLLKDKS
+158 NLLKDKS
-165 LVDVRFLTSGIDAA
+165 LFDIRFLTSGIDVV

-187 ANERQDCIALINLDE
+187 ANARQDCIALINLDE
-202 TADDFD
+202 TATDFD
-208 YTVATVRAGFVNNS
+208 YTVATVRAGFVTNS
-222 SVYAAGFTPWFYS
+222 SAYAAGFTPWFYS

-246 LTTVNDK
+246 LTGTASK
-253 PDTKEAE
+253 PDVEDAE
-260 EVAIPAAYGYLFAY
+260 VVAIPAAYGYLFAY

-317 AATGLVELDDATD
+317 AAEKLVELDDAAD

-354 LKKNDAKKKTTA
+354 LKNNDSKKKTTA

-396 EVLWINFKNYIT
+396 EVLWTNFRNYIT

-463 TEQTEQ
+463 TEQ